1 MEPHHSK
8 EKETSDLQIVIT
20 ARLSDF
26 VRELPAIIET
36 IQFGRL
42 QSTADGYNALE
53 SASRDLAKLSTTVAG
68 EVKALGKRRTSAV
81 VAEGRKLLSRAES
94 TKVEL
99 IESQKNRG
107 QVVFVRNI
115 QLFFHPPAASKLDSP
130 SVQKRKQ
137 LTRERC
143 ERLRSLAPN
152 KMVLWAAA
160 FAPSVWDSNVLQKST
175 FDFVVEFL
183 EPGHSLQW
191 PAHIYEILNTL
202 AVEQPLCNS
211 SDFREFLT
219 GLSSDSYLNSGQLT
233 ESRHPS
239 ECWGGP
245 THFPSKFSR
254 RADTAIRC
262 AWRRWQVIL
271 QIFFTN

>member
-1 MEPHHSK
+1 MELHHSK
-8 EKETSDLQIVIT
+8 EKQTSDLQTVIT

-26 VRELPAIIET
+26 VRELPTIIET
-36 IQFGRL
+36 VQFGRL
-42 QSTADGYNALE
+42 QFTGDGYNALE
-53 SASRDLAKLSTTVAG
+53 SASRDLAKLSNTIAD

-94 TKVEL
+94 TKVE
-99 IESQKNRG
+99 SMKNRG
-107 QVVFVRNI
+107 QVVFIRNI
-115 QLFFHPPAASKLDSP
+115 QLFFNPPAASKLDSP
-130 SVQKRKQ
+130 AVQKRKQ

-152 KMVLWAAA
+152 KMILWAAA

-183 EPGHSLQW
+183 EPVHSLQW

-202 AVEQPLCNS
+202 ALEQPLCNS

-219 GLSSDSYLNSGQLT
+219 GLSSHPYLNGWQLI
-233 ESRHPS
+233 EFRHAS
-239 ECWGGP
+239 EC
-245 THFPSKFSR
+245 
-254 RADTAIRC
+254 
-262 AWRRWQVIL
+262 
-271 QIFFTN
+271 

>member
-1 MEPHHSK
+1 MELHHSK
-8 EKETSDLQIVIT
+8 EKQTSDLQTVIT

-26 VRELPAIIET
+26 VRELPAMIET
-36 IQFGRL
+36 VQFGRL
-42 QSTADGYNALE
+42 QFTGDGYNALE
-53 SASRDLAKLSTTVAG
+53 SASRDLAKLSNTIAD

-94 TKVEL
+94 TKAEL
-99 IESQKNRG
+99 MKSQKNRG
-107 QVVFVRNI
+107 QVVFIRNI
-115 QLFFHPPAASKLDSP
+115 QLFFNPPASSKLDSP
-130 SVQKRKQ
+130 AVQKRKQ

-152 KMVLWAAA
+152 KMILWAAA

-211 SDFREFLT
+211 SDFREFLNDMHQSAGVYQT
-219 GLSSDSYLNSGQLT
+219 IPHSSSQEGQT
-233 ESRHPS
+233 
-239 ECWGGP
+239 
-245 THFPSKFSR
+245 
-254 RADTAIRC
+254 
-262 AWRRWQVIL
+262 L
-271 QIFFTN
+271 QSDVPGVDGK